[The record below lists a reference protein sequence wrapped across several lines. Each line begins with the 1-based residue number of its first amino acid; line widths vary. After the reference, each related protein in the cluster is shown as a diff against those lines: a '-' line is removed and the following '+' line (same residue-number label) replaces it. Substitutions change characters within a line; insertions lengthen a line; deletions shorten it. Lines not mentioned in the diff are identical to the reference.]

1 MPCLPTI
8 DGTSQQ
14 KQSATSM
21 FRIFLNSK
29 VDHVIRIH
37 YTSTVHCT
45 SFEVF
50 CYLFEIIPIYNLL
63 RPKINVLIY
72 NTHIDY

>member
-8 DGTSQQ
+8 YGTSDQ

-29 VDHVIRIH
+29 VDHVIRIY
-37 YTSTVHCT
+37 YTSTVHST
-45 SFEVF
+45 NFEVL
-50 CYLFEIIPIYNLL
+50 YET
-63 RPKINVLIY
+63 V
-72 NTHIDY
+72 

>member
-8 DGTSQQ
+8 DGTSHQ

-45 SFEVF
+45 NFEVL
-50 CYLFEIIPIYNLL
+50 YMHKMKNTTPLWG
-63 RPKINVLIY
+63 PKSR
-72 NTHIDY
+72 

>member
-8 DGTSQQ
+8 DGTSHQ

-21 FRIFLNSK
+21 FRIFLNSKSK

-45 SFEVF
+45 NFEAYETV
-50 CYLFEIIPIYNLL
+50 
-63 RPKINVLIY
+63 
-72 NTHIDY
+72 

>member
-8 DGTSQQ
+8 DGTSHQ

-29 VDHVIRIH
+29 VDHVIRIY
-37 YTSTVHCT
+37 YTSTVYC
-45 SFEVF
+45 SNFKAVPWLNERF
-50 CYLFEIIPIYNLL
+50 G
-63 RPKINVLIY
+63 
-72 NTHIDY
+72 

>member
-21 FRIFLNSK
+21 FRIFLNRK

-45 SFEVF
+45 NFKAGPWLNE
-50 CYLFEIIPIYNLL
+50 LL
-63 RPKINVLIY
+63 V
-72 NTHIDY
+72 